1 MTTVEP
7 GARITC
13 TPPDD
18 RGWSDLTVTSDVV
31 AEQVEGDVLA
41 RIVHVSD
48 THVCDA
54 ESPARLEYLDRLSDP
69 DSIYRLRLGEVGT
82 YRPQEIL
89 TVQVLTALV
98 EAVNAHAD
106 QIDAVI
112 VTGDLIDNA
121 QANEQSWCAQ
131 VLDGGRIE
139 PWSGDPQVSQWVGS
153 REGHPWDV
161 RYWHPDGSSGSD
173 EDVPTARFGYP
184 RIPGLVEA
192 ARRPVVSPGVSVP
205 WHAVPGNHDA
215 LLQGTVAPDADLRD
229 LAVGDRRII
238 GLPPGGTPLLTL
250 EGVAPLGPAR
260 YVHTPA
266 SPSVPIVADER
277 RRLLGSDE
285 LTSPW
290 VRDIGAVRVIAMDT
304 VNPYGGWQGS
314 IGASH
319 LAWLREVLEQ
329 SADRYVIVT
338 SHHPS
343 WCLTNAY
350 TLGEP
355 RHLAAEVVHVL
366 LDQPHVIA
374 WLSGHVHAHAS
385 LWHEGAD
392 GNGFWEITTASLIDW
407 PQQARVIEVIR
418 EDGGIAMRSAL
429 LDHAAPV
436 EWSADSLDDHR
447 GLASI
452 SRVLSAN
459 DYHDRDGVRAMR
471 EGLSDARN
479 TVWWQPDP
487 LAGLIPPGV

>member
-1 MTTVEP
+1 MSVDP
-7 GARITC
+7 GARIAC
-13 TPPDD
+13 ASPDD
-18 RGWSDLTVTSDVV
+18 RGWSELVVTSDTATEPVTG
-31 AEQVEGDVLA
+31 EILA
-41 RIVHVSD
+41 RVVHVSD

-89 TVQVLTALV
+89 TVQVLTSLV
-98 EAVNAHAD
+98 ESINAYAD
-106 QIDAVI
+106 ELDAVI

-153 REGHPWDV
+153 REGSPWDA
-161 RYWHPDGSSGSD
+161 RYWHPDGPAAGSGD
-173 EDVPTARFGYP
+173 DIPTARFGYP

-205 WHAVPGNHDA
+205 WYAVPGNHDA
-215 LLQGTVAPDADLRD
+215 LLQGTVAPDADLRS
-229 LAVGDRRII
+229 LAVGDRRIT
-238 GLPPGGTPLLTL
+238 GLPPGGSPLLTL

-260 YVHTPA
+260 YVHTSS
-266 SPSVPIVADER
+266 SPSVHIAPDDR
-277 RRLLGSDE
+277 RRLLDRDE
-285 LTSPW
+285 LTAPW
-290 VRDIGAVRVIAMDT
+290 VRDVGGVRFIAMDT

-314 IGASH
+314 IGSAH
-319 LAWLREVLEQ
+319 LTWLRDVLEQ
-329 SADRYVIVT
+329 SQDRYVIVT

-350 TLGEP
+350 TRGEP
-355 RHLAAEVVHVL
+355 RHLAAEVVHLL
-366 LDQPHVIA
+366 LDSPHVIA
-374 WLSGHVHAHAS
+374 WFSGHVHAHAS
-385 LWHEGAD
+385 LWHERAD
-392 GNGFWEITTASLIDW
+392 GSGFWEITTASLIDW
-407 PQQARVIEVIR
+407 PQQARVIEIIR
-418 EDGGIAMRSAL
+418 AEGGIAMRSTL

-436 EWSADSLDDHR
+436 DWSPDALDGHR
-447 GLASI
+447 DLAAI

-459 DYHDRDGVRAMR
+459 DYHDRDGVRDIR
-471 EGLSDARN
+471 EGQPDARN

-487 LAGLIPPGV
+487 LSD

>member
-1 MTTVEP
+1 MAPDPE
-7 GARITC
+7 ARITC
-13 TPPDD
+13 ATPDD
-18 RGWSDLTVTSDVV
+18 RGWSELVVTSDTV
-31 AEQVEGDVLA
+31 ADPVAGELLA

-89 TVQVLTALV
+89 TVQVLTSLV
-98 EAVNAHAD
+98 ESINAYAD
-106 QIDAVI
+106 ELDAVI

-153 REGHPWDV
+153 REGSPWDA
-161 RYWHPDGSSGSD
+161 RYWHPDGPVAGSGD
-173 EDVPTARFGYP
+173 DMPTARFGYP

-205 WHAVPGNHDA
+205 WYAVPGNHDA
-215 LLQGTVAPDADLRD
+215 LLQGTVAPDADLRS
-229 LAVGDRRII
+229 LAVGDRRIT
-238 GLPPGGTPLLTL
+238 GLPPGGSPLLTL

-260 YVHTPA
+260 YVHTSS
-266 SPSVPIVADER
+266 SPSVPIASDDR
-277 RRLLGSDE
+277 RRLLDPDE

-290 VRDIGAVRVIAMDT
+290 VRDVGGVRFIAMDT

-314 IGASH
+314 IGSAH
-319 LAWLREVLEQ
+319 LAWLRDALEQ
-329 SADRYVIVT
+329 SQDRYVIVT

-350 TLGEP
+350 TRGEP
-355 RHLAAEVVHVL
+355 RHLAAEVVHLL
-366 LDQPHVIA
+366 LDNPHVIA
-374 WLSGHVHAHAS
+374 WFSGHVHAHAS
-385 LWHEGAD
+385 LWHERAD
-392 GNGFWEITTASLIDW
+392 GSGFWEITTASMIDW
-407 PQQARVIEVIR
+407 PQQARVIEIIR
-418 EDGGIAMRSAL
+418 AEGGLAMRSSL

-436 EWSADSLDDHR
+436 EWSEDALGDHR

-459 DYHDRDGVRAMR
+459 DYHDRDGVRSLR
-471 EGLSDARN
+471 EGLPDARN

-487 LAGLIPPGV
+487 LAD

>member
-1 MTTVEP
+1 
-7 GARITC
+7 
-13 TPPDD
+13 
-18 RGWSDLTVTSDVV
+18 V
-31 AEQVEGDVLA
+31 ADPVAGELLA

-89 TVQVLTALV
+89 TVQVLTSLV
-98 EAVNAHAD
+98 ESINAYAD
-106 QIDAVI
+106 ELDAVI

-153 REGHPWDV
+153 REGSPWDA
-161 RYWHPDGSSGSD
+161 RYWHPDGPVAGSGD
-173 EDVPTARFGYP
+173 DMPTARFGYP

-205 WHAVPGNHDA
+205 WYAVPGNHDA
-215 LLQGTVAPDADLRD
+215 LLQGTVAPDADLRS
-229 LAVGDRRII
+229 LAVGDRRIT
-238 GLPPGGTPLLTL
+238 GLPPGGSPLLTL

-260 YVHTPA
+260 YVHTSS
-266 SPSVPIVADER
+266 SPSVPIASDDR
-277 RRLLGSDE
+277 RRLLDPDE

-290 VRDIGAVRVIAMDT
+290 VRDVGGVRFIAMDT

-314 IGASH
+314 IGSAH
-319 LAWLREVLEQ
+319 LAWLRDALEQ
-329 SADRYVIVT
+329 SQDRYVIVT

-350 TLGEP
+350 TRGEP
-355 RHLAAEVVHVL
+355 RHLAAEVVHLL
-366 LDQPHVIA
+366 LDNPHVIA
-374 WLSGHVHAHAS
+374 WFSGHVHAHAS
-385 LWHEGAD
+385 LWHERAD
-392 GNGFWEITTASLIDW
+392 GSGFWEITTASMIDW
-407 PQQARVIEVIR
+407 PQQARVIEIIR
-418 EDGGIAMRSAL
+418 AEGGLAMRSSL

-436 EWSADSLDDHR
+436 EWSADALDDHR

-459 DYHDRDGVRAMR
+459 DYHDRDGVRSLR
-471 EGLSDARN
+471 EGLPDARN

-487 LAGLIPPGV
+487 LRGGADPWGPLG

>member
-1 MTTVEP
+1 MTIEP
-7 GARITC
+7 EARIAFAA
-13 TPPDD
+13 PDE
-18 RGWSDLTVTSDVV
+18 RGWSELTVTRQDL
-31 AEQVEGDVLA
+31 AESVPGEVLA
-41 RIVHVSD
+41 RVVHVSD

-54 ESPARLEYLDRLSDP
+54 ESPARLEYLDRLSDS

-89 TVQVLTALV
+89 TVQVLTSLV
-98 EAVNAHAD
+98 EAINAHAAD
-106 QIDAVI
+106 VDAVI

-131 VLDGGRIE
+131 VLNGGRIE

-153 REGHPWDV
+153 RDGHPWDA
-161 RYWHPDGSSGSD
+161 RYWHPDGPAGGAGPD
-173 EDVPTARFGYP
+173 MPTSRFGYP
-184 RIPGLVEA
+184 LIPGLVEA

-205 WHAVPGNHDA
+205 WYAVPGNHDA
-215 LLQGTVAPDADLRD
+215 LLQGTVAPDPELRS
-229 LAVGDRRII
+229 LAVGDRRVV

-266 SPSVPIVADER
+266 SPTVPIAADER
-277 RRLLGSDE
+277 RRLLEREE
-285 LTSPW
+285 LNSPW
-290 VRDIGAVRVIAMDT
+290 VRDVGGVRFIAMDT

-314 IGASH
+314 IGAAH
-319 LAWLREVLEQ
+319 LAWLRDVLEQ

-350 TLGEP
+350 TRDEP
-355 RHLAAEVVHVL
+355 RHLAAEVVHLL
-366 LDQPHVIA
+366 LDHPQVIA
-374 WLSGHVHAHAS
+374 WFSGHVHAHAS
-385 LWHEGAD
+385 LWHERAD
-392 GNGFWEITTASLIDW
+392 GSGFWEITTASMIDW
-407 PQQARVIEVIR
+407 PQQARVVEVIR
-418 EDGGIAMRSAL
+418 AEGGIAMRSTL
-429 LDHAAPV
+429 LDHAAPG
-436 EWSADSLDDHR
+436 EWSPDGLDDHR

-459 DYHDRDGVRAMR
+459 DYHDREGVQALR
-471 EGLSDARN
+471 EGLPDARN

-487 LAGLIPPGV
+487 LASAGR

>member
-1 MTTVEP
+1 MTIDPE
-7 GARITC
+7 ARIGFAA
-13 TPPDD
+13 PDE
-18 RGWSDLTVTSDVV
+18 RGWSELSVTRQSLAETVPG
-31 AEQVEGDVLA
+31 EILA
-41 RIVHVSD
+41 RVVHVSD

-89 TVQVLTALV
+89 TVQVLTSLV
-98 EAVNAHAD
+98 EAINAHAD
-106 QIDAVI
+106 DLDAVI

-153 REGHPWDV
+153 REGHPWDA
-161 RYWHPDGSSGSD
+161 RYWHPDGSPAGASQD
-173 EDVPTARFGYP
+173 MPTARFGFP

-192 ARRPVVSPGVSVP
+192 ARRPVISPGVSVP
-205 WHAVPGNHDA
+205 WFAVPGNHDA
-215 LLQGTVAPDADLRD
+215 LLQGTVAPDPELRS
-229 LAVGDRRII
+229 LAVGDRRIV

-266 SPSVPIVADER
+266 SPTVPIAADER
-277 RRLLGSDE
+277 RRLLEREE
-285 LTSPW
+285 LNSPW
-290 VRDIGAVRVIAMDT
+290 VRDVGGVRFIAMDT

-314 IGASH
+314 IGAAH
-319 LAWLREVLEQ
+319 LAWLRDVLEQ

-350 TLGEP
+350 TLDEP
-355 RHLAAEVVHVL
+355 RHLAAEVVHLL
-366 LDQPHVIA
+366 LDHPQVIA
-374 WLSGHVHAHAS
+374 WFSGHVHAHAS
-385 LWHEGAD
+385 LWHERAD
-392 GNGFWEITTASLIDW
+392 GSGFWEITTASMIDW
-407 PQQARVIEVIR
+407 PQQARVIEILR
-418 EDGGIAMRSAL
+418 AEGGIAMRSTL

-436 EWSADSLDDHR
+436 EWSADGLDDHQ

-459 DYHDRDGVRAMR
+459 DYHDRDGVQAVR
-471 EGLSDARN
+471 EGVPDARN

-487 LAGLIPPGV
+487 LAGADR

>member
-1 MTTVEP
+1 MSVES

-13 TPPDD
+13 APANDL
-18 RGWSDLTVTSDVV
+18 GWSELTVT
-31 AEQVEGDVLA
+31 ADVLA
-41 RIVHVSD
+41 DDVSGEVLARVVHVSD

-89 TVQVLTALV
+89 TVQVLTSLV
-98 EAVNAHAD
+98 EAINEHAD
-106 QIDAVI
+106 ALDAVI

-153 REGHPWDV
+153 REGHPWDA
-161 RYWHPDGSSGSD
+161 RNRQPDRSPGVGD
-173 EDVPTARFGYP
+173 DVPTAQFGYP
-184 RIPGLVEA
+184 LIPGLVEA
-192 ARRPVVSPGVSVP
+192 ARRPVVSPGVAVP
-205 WHAVPGNHDA
+205 WYAVPGNHDA
-215 LLQGTVAPDADLRD
+215 LLQGTVAPDPELRA

-260 YVHTPA
+260 YVHTPG
-266 SPSVPIVADER
+266 SPTVPIAADDR
-277 RRLLGSDE
+277 RRLLDPGE
-285 LTSPW
+285 LNQPW
-290 VRDIGAVRVIAMDT
+290 VRDVGGVRFIAMDT
-304 VNPYGGWQGS
+304 VNPHGGWQGS
-314 IGASH
+314 LGSSH
-319 LAWLREVLEQ
+319 LAWLRDVLEQ

-350 TLGEP
+350 TRDEP
-355 RHLAAEVVHVL
+355 RHLAAEVVHLL
-366 LDQPHVIA
+366 LDHPQVIA
-374 WLSGHVHAHAS
+374 WFSGHVHAHAS
-385 LWHEGAD
+385 LWHERAD
-392 GNGFWEITTASLIDW
+392 GGGFWEITTASLIDW
-407 PQQARVIEVIR
+407 PQQARIIEIIR
-418 EDGGIAMRSAL
+418 ADGGIAMRSTV

-436 EWSADSLDDHR
+436 AWCADDLDDHV

-459 DYHDRDGVRAMR
+459 DYHDRDGVRSLR
-471 EGLSDARN
+471 EGLPDARN

-487 LAGLIPPGV
+487 LST

>member
-1 MTTVEP
+1 MTIDPE
-7 GARITC
+7 ARIGLAA
-13 TPPDD
+13 PDE
-18 RGWSDLTVTSDVV
+18 RGWSELTVTRQPL
-31 AEQVEGDVLA
+31 AEAVPGEILA
-41 RIVHVSD
+41 RVVHVSD

-89 TVQVLTALV
+89 TVQVLTSLV
-98 EAVNAHAD
+98 EAINAHAD
-106 QIDAVI
+106 DLDAVI

-153 REGHPWDV
+153 REGHPWDA
-161 RYWHPDGSSGSD
+161 RYWHPDGSPADASQD
-173 EDVPTARFGYP
+173 MPTARFGFP

-192 ARRPVVSPGVSVP
+192 ARRPVISPGVSVP
-205 WHAVPGNHDA
+205 WFAVPGNHDA
-215 LLQGTVAPDADLRD
+215 LLQGTVAPDPELRR
-229 LAVGDRRII
+229 LAVGDKRIV

-250 EGVAPLGPAR
+250 EGVAPIGPAR
-260 YVHTPA
+260 YVHGLG
-266 SPSVPIVADER
+266 SPEVAIAPDER
-277 RRLLGSDE
+277 RRLLERDE
-285 LTSPW
+285 LNSPW
-290 VRDIGAVRVIAMDT
+290 VRDVGGVRFIAMDT

-314 IGASH
+314 IGAAH

-350 TLGEP
+350 TLDEP
-355 RHLAAEVVHVL
+355 RHLAAEIVHLL
-366 LDQPHVIA
+366 LDHPQVIA
-374 WLSGHVHAHAS
+374 WFSGHVHAHAS
-385 LWHEGAD
+385 LWHERAD
-392 GNGFWEITTASLIDW
+392 ASGFWEITTASMIDW
-407 PQQARVIEVIR
+407 PQQARVIEIIR
-418 EDGGIAMRSAL
+418 AEGGIAMRSTL

-436 EWSADSLDDHR
+436 EWSADGLDDHR
-447 GLASI
+447 GIASI

-459 DYHDRDGVRAMR
+459 DYHDRDGVQAVR
-471 EGLSDARN
+471 EGAPDARN
-479 TVWWQPDP
+479 TVWWQADP
-487 LAGLIPPGV
+487 LAP

>member
-1 MTTVEP
+1 VTIDPE
-7 GARITC
+7 ARIIC
-13 TPPDD
+13 ATPDEL
-18 RGWSDLTVTSDVV
+18 GWSELTVTRETLA
-31 AEQVEGDVLA
+31 AEAAGELLA

-89 TVQVLTALV
+89 TVQVLTSLV
-98 EAVNAHAD
+98 EAINAHAD
-106 QIDAVI
+106 EIDAVI

-131 VLDGGRIE
+131 VLDGGLIE

-153 REGHPWDV
+153 REGHPWDE
-161 RYWHPDGSSGSD
+161 RYWHPDGPTGAI

-205 WHAVPGNHDA
+205 WYAVPGNHDA
-215 LLQGTVAPDADLRD
+215 LLQGTVAPDPQLRD

-260 YVHTPA
+260 YVHTLD
-266 SPSVPIVADER
+266 SPSVPIAADER
-277 RRLLGSDE
+277 RRLLDHEE
-285 LTSPW
+285 LNAPW
-290 VRDIGAVRVIAMDT
+290 VRDVGGVRFIAMDT
-304 VNPYGGWQGS
+304 VNPHGGWQGS
-314 IGASH
+314 IGSAH
-319 LAWLREVLEQ
+319 LAWLRDVLQQ
-329 SADRYVIVT
+329 SADRYVVVT

-350 TLGEP
+350 TLDEP
-355 RHLAAEVVHVL
+355 RHLAAEVVHLL
-366 LDQPHVIA
+366 LDNPHVIA
-374 WLSGHVHAHAS
+374 WFSGHVHAHAS
-385 LWHEGAD
+385 LWHERAD
-392 GNGFWEITTASLIDW
+392 GSGFWEITTASMIDW
-407 PQQARVIEVIR
+407 PQQARVIEIMR
-418 EDGGIAMRSAL
+418 AGGGIAMRSTL
-429 LDHAAPV
+429 LDHAAPAR
-436 EWSADSLDDHR
+436 WSPDDLGDHR
-447 GLASI
+447 GLAAI

-459 DYHDRDGVRAMR
+459 DYHDRDGVREMR
-471 EGLSDARN
+471 EGLPDARN

-487 LAGLIPPGV
+487 LVRGPGLT

>member
-1 MTTVEP
+1 MIQTQR
-7 GARITC
+7 RIVC
-13 TPPDD
+13 AAPHDG
-18 RGWSDLTVTSDVV
+18 GWSDLTAESEELAEDVPG
-31 AEQVEGDVLA
+31 ELLA

-98 EAVNAHAD
+98 EAINEHAD
-106 QIDAVI
+106 AIDAVM

-121 QANEQSWCAQ
+121 QANERAWCAQ
-131 VLDGGRIE
+131 VLDGGLIE

-153 REGHPWDV
+153 REGHPWDA
-161 RYWHPDGSSGSD
+161 RYWHPDGPVQGRR
-173 EDVPTARFGYP
+173 DVPTEHFGYP
-184 RIPGLVEA
+184 VIPGLVEA

-205 WHAVPGNHDA
+205 WHAIPGNHDA
-215 LLQGTVAPDADLRD
+215 LLQGTVAPDADLRS
-229 LAVGDRRII
+229 LAVGDRRIV

-250 EGVAPLGPAR
+250 EGVAPIGPAR
-260 YVHTPA
+260 YVHGPTSPA
-266 SPSVPIVADER
+266 VPIAADHR
-277 RRLLGSDE
+277 RRLLDRGE
-285 LTSPW
+285 LNSPW
-290 VRDIGAVRVIAMDT
+290 VRDVGGIRFVAMDT

-314 IGASH
+314 IGSAH
-319 LAWLREVLEQ
+319 LAWLRDVLDQ
-329 SADRYVIVT
+329 SEGRYVVVM

-350 TLGEP
+350 SDGEP
-355 RHLAAEVVHVL
+355 RHLAAEVVHL
-366 LDQPHVIA
+366 LLECPRVIA

-392 GNGFWEITTASLIDW
+392 GGGFWEITTASLIDW
-407 PQQARVIEVIR
+407 PQQARILEFIR
-418 EDGGIAMRSAL
+418 ADGGIAMRSTV
-429 LDHAAPV
+429 LDHAAPLD
-436 EWSADSLDDHR
+436 WSPDDLDGHG

-452 SRVLSAN
+452 SRVLAAN
-459 DYHDRDGVRAMR
+459 DYHDRDGVRALR
-471 EGLSDARN
+471 EGTPEARN

-487 LAGLIPPGV
+487 LA

>member
-1 MTTVEP
+1 MTIDPE
-7 GARITC
+7 ARIAC
-13 TPPDD
+13 AAPDD
-18 RGWSDLTVTSDVV
+18 LGWSELVVTRDTVADPV
-31 AEQVEGDVLA
+31 AGELLA
-41 RIVHVSD
+41 RVVHVSD

-89 TVQVLTALV
+89 TVQVLTSLV
-98 EAVNAHAD
+98 ESINAHAD
-106 QIDAVI
+106 ELDAVI

-153 REGHPWDV
+153 REGSPWDA
-161 RYWHPDGSSGSD
+161 RYWHPDGPVSGVSD
-173 EDVPTARFGYP
+173 DMPTARFGYP

-205 WHAVPGNHDA
+205 WFPVPGNHDA
-215 LLQGTVAPDADLRD
+215 LLQGTVAPDADLRA
-229 LAVGDRRII
+229 LAVGDRRITA
-238 GLPPGGTPLLTL
+238 LPPGGSPLLTL

-260 YVHTPA
+260 YVHTSS
-266 SPSVPIVADER
+266 SPSVRIAPDDR
-277 RRLLGSDE
+277 RRLLDRDE

-290 VRDIGAVRVIAMDT
+290 VRDVGGVRFIAMDT

-314 IGASH
+314 IGSAH
-319 LAWLREVLEQ
+319 LAWLRDVLEQ
-329 SADRYVIVT
+329 SQDRYVIVT

-355 RHLAAEVVHVL
+355 RHLAAEVVHLL
-366 LDQPHVIA
+366 LDNPHVIA
-374 WLSGHVHAHAS
+374 WFSGHVHAHAS
-385 LWHEGAD
+385 LWHERAD
-392 GNGFWEITTASLIDW
+392 GSGFWEITTASMIDW
-407 PQQARVIEVIR
+407 PQQARVIEIIR
-418 EDGGIAMRSAL
+418 AEGGLAMRSSL

-436 EWSADSLDDHR
+436 EWSEDALDDHR

-459 DYHDRDGVRAMR
+459 DYHDRDGVRSLR
-471 EGLSDARN
+471 EGLPDARN

-487 LAGLIPPGV
+487 LAD

>member
-1 MTTVEP
+1 MTLEP

-13 TPPDD
+13 APANDL
-18 RGWSDLTVTSDVV
+18 GWSELTVTT
-31 AEQVEGDVLA
+31 DVLA
-41 RIVHVSD
+41 DQVSGETLARVVHVSD

-89 TVQVLTALV
+89 TVQVLTSLV
-98 EAVNAHAD
+98 EAINAHAD
-106 QIDAVI
+106 DLDAVI

-153 REGHPWDV
+153 REGHPWDA
-161 RYWHPDGSSGSD
+161 RYWHPDGSPGAS
-173 EDVPTARFGYP
+173 EDVPTAQFGYP
-184 RIPGLVEA
+184 LIPGLVEA

-205 WHAVPGNHDA
+205 WYAVPGNHDA
-215 LLQGTVAPDADLRD
+215 LLQGTVAPDPDLRE
-229 LAVGDRRII
+229 LAVGDRRIV

-266 SPSVPIVADER
+266 SPTVEIAADDR
-277 RRLLGSDE
+277 RRLLDVTE
-285 LTSPW
+285 LNQPW
-290 VRDIGAVRVIAMDT
+290 VRDVGGVRFIAMDT

-314 IGASH
+314 IGSSH
-319 LAWLREVLEQ
+319 LAWLRDVLEQ

-350 TLGEP
+350 TQGEP
-355 RHLAAEVVHVL
+355 RHLAAEVVHLL
-366 LDQPHVIA
+366 LDHPQVIA
-374 WLSGHVHAHAS
+374 WFSGHVHAHAS
-385 LWHEGAD
+385 LWHERAD
-392 GNGFWEITTASLIDW
+392 GGGFWEITTASLIDW
-407 PQQARVIEVIR
+407 PQQARVIEIIR
-418 EDGGIAMRSAL
+418 ADGGIAMRSTV

-436 EWSADSLDDHR
+436 EWSADNLDDHV

-452 SRVLSAN
+452 SRVLAAN
-459 DYHDRDGVRAMR
+459 DYHDRDGVRALR
-471 EGLSDARN
+471 EGLPDARN

-487 LAGLIPPGV
+487 FVG

>member
-1 MTTVEP
+1 MTIDPE
-7 GARITC
+7 ARIAFA
-13 TPPDD
+13 PPDE
-18 RGWSDLTVTSDVV
+18 RGWSELTVTTQSL
-31 AEQVEGDVLA
+31 AESVPGDVLA

-89 TVQVLTALV
+89 TVQVLTSLV
-98 EAVNAHAD
+98 EAINARAAEL
-106 QIDAVI
+106 DAVI

-131 VLDGGRIE
+131 VLDGGRVE

-153 REGHPWDV
+153 SEGHPWDV
-161 RYWHPDGSSGSD
+161 RYWHPDGPAPGTSQD
-173 EDVPTARFGYP
+173 LPTARFGFP
-184 RIPGLVEA
+184 VIPGLVEA

-205 WHAVPGNHDA
+205 WFAVPGNHDA
-215 LLQGTVAPDADLRD
+215 LLQGTVAPDPQLRS
-229 LAVGDRRII
+229 LAVGDRRIT

-250 EGVAPLGPAR
+250 EGVAPIGPAR
-260 YVHTPA
+260 YVHGPG
-266 SPSVPIVADER
+266 SPSVPIAADER
-277 RRLLGSDE
+277 RRLLERDE
-285 LTSPW
+285 LNSPW
-290 VRDIGAVRVIAMDT
+290 VRDVGGVRFVAMDT
-304 VNPYGGWQGS
+304 VNPHGGWQGS
-314 IGASH
+314 IGAAH
-319 LAWLREVLEQ
+319 LVWLRDVLER

-350 TLGEP
+350 TLDEP

-366 LDQPHVIA
+366 LEHPQVIA
-374 WLSGHVHAHAS
+374 WFSGHVHAHAS
-385 LWHEGAD
+385 MWHERAD
-392 GNGFWEITTASLIDW
+392 GSGFWEITTASMIDW
-407 PQQARVIEVIR
+407 PQQARIVEIIR
-418 EDGGIAMRSAL
+418 ADGGIAMRSTL

-436 EWSADSLDDHR
+436 EWLPDVLDDHS

-459 DYHDRDGVRAMR
+459 DYHDRDGVQALR
-471 EGLSDARN
+471 EGTPDARN

-487 LAGLIPPGV
+487 LARPRA